1 MTSIDFYF
9 NVSDK
14 PALLSRLVHGA
25 IERRQQ
31 VVIATSH
38 EQAARDVSK
47 SLWQHIQTSFL
58 PHALVG
64 QSRQAPVVI
73 HWGNADMQYDDMLI
87 NLAQEQPDGFSRFKQ
102 LVELVGQDEQEKTL
116 ARQRY
121 KFYRD
126 RGYSIRHFDQANIE

>member
-25 IERRQQ
+25 ITRRQQ

-47 SLWQHIQTSFL
+47 SLWQQVQTSFL

-64 QSRQAPVVI
+64 QSRQAPVII
-73 HWGNADMQYDDMLI
+73 HWGDADMQYDDVLI
-87 NLAQEQPDGFSRFKQ
+87 NLAPEQPGSFSRFKQ

-116 ARQRY
+116 ARLRY

-126 RGYSIRHFDQANIE
+126 RGYSIRHFDQANTE

>member
-47 SLWQHIQTSFL
+47 SLWQQIQTSFL

-73 HWGNADMQYDDMLI
+73 HWGNADMQYDDTLI
-87 NLAQEQPDGFSRFKQ
+87 NLAQEQPGGFSRFKQ

-126 RGYSIRHFDQANIE
+126 RGYSIRHFDQANTE